1 MKRLFLVALVV
12 LGLVGF
18 AYAQPGTTTC
28 RGKIIDEQ
36 GEPVVGATVQVVGT
50 NVATASDIDGLF
62 SLNVPKSAKEI
73 RITYIGYQPV
83 TRRVAADMGE
93 IRIEPDSKMLQDVVV
108 TSSMA
113 KTRETPVAIS
123 EITAQ
128 EIEVKLGDKELP
140 ELLNTTPGVW
150 ATPEGGGR
158 GDAKINMR
166 GFKAPNVA
174 VLING
179 IPMNDMEWGG
189 VYWSN
194 FGHLPNVTSN
204 VQTQRGLGAA
214 IISTPSIGGTIAYTT
229 KGLDAKKGG
238 SIWYGTGNDGMNNVG
253 INLSTGLMKNGWAI
267 TLLGGRRWANGYIQG
282 TQYEEWSWFVNV
294 TKKIGDKNQ
303 IALTAFG
310 APQWHNQ
317 RSSASLLINEWQNVA
332 NYMGNESPYRY
343 NPIFGY
349 DNEGQQR
356 TSARNQ
362 FHKPVISLN
371 HIWQI
376 NEYSSLSSAIY
387 VSLARGFGYSGQGRP
402 VDISSPSGTNW
413 RTGWYGTD
421 GYGQLNWEY
430 NGISTRRADGTFDY
444 GSIQD
449 MNAAST
455 TGSNMVMATSNNN
468 HEWYGLI
475 STYKNEVLPNRLTIT
490 AGIDMRYY
498 IGHHFNKIV
507 DLYSGEY
514 FIDDSSRG
522 GSSMMAE
529 NNSLAGNQE
538 FIYQKLG
545 VGDIVY
551 RNYYGYANQEGI
563 YGQAEGK
570 YVDGKITTII
580 AGSLNVTTYQR
591 KDLFYYDADHA
602 WSDRRT
608 YLGGTIKGGINWNI
622 DRNNNIFA
630 NGGYISKA
638 PFFSNGVFV
647 SSDVSNAI
655 NPKSF
660 NEKIGSAEFGYG
672 YHSPKFTM
680 TINAYYTRW
689 MDQTNRNTQR
699 SVYINRGAN
708 AGERYTVNLENVE
721 ANHMGVEMNFTY
733 IPVKWFE
740 LNGMFSWGDWKWGNN
755 VIGYFYNS
763 QGEPLANLEGDVA
776 SGMFAPDHIFAAVN
790 QKGVHIG
797 GSAQTTGALGVQFRP
812 FYGFRIGADWLI
824 SARNYSD
831 YSLTSSALSNSVST
845 VDNVKP
851 IDIMEPW
858 EIPFGNELN
867 LNVSYSFKIAGINAT
882 IYGNVNNVLNNNYI
896 KDANTNYYEK
906 GDWSNA
912 WGYYSFGRTFSVRLK
927 LNF

>member
-1 MKRLFLVALVV
+1 MKRLFLVTMVI
-12 LGLVGF
+12 LGMVACAF
-18 AYAQPGTTTC
+18 AQSSTMTC
-28 RGKIIDEQ
+28 QGIVIDEL
-36 GEPVVGATVQVVGT
+36 GEPVVGATVQAKGT
-50 NVATASDIDGLF
+50 TIAVPTDIDGKF
-62 SLNVPKSAKEI
+62 SLKVPKNTKEI
-73 RITYIGYQPV
+73 QISYVGYK
-83 TRRVAADMGE
+83 TLTLKAESDMGE
-93 IRIEPDSKMLQDVVV
+93 IKMSPDSKMLQDVVV
-108 TSSMA
+108 TSSIA

-128 EIEVKLGDKELP
+128 DIEIKLGDKELP

-150 ATPEGGGR
+150 ATPEGGGH

-238 SIWYGTGNDGMNNVG
+238 SLWYGTGNDGLNNIG
-253 INLSTGLMKNGWAI
+253 MTLSTGLMKNGWAI
-267 TLLGGRRWANGYIQG
+267 TVMGGRRWANGYIQG
-282 TQYEEWSWFVNV
+282 TQYDEWSWFANV

-303 IALTAFG
+303 LSLTAFG
-310 APQWHNQ
+310 APQWHDQ
-317 RSSASLLINEWQNVA
+317 RSSANLLISEWQNVA

-349 DNEGQQR
+349 DNTGQQR
-356 TSARNQ
+356 TSARNS
-362 FHKPVISLN
+362 FHKPIISLN

-376 NEYSSLSSAIY
+376 NEFSSLSTALY
-387 VSLARGFGYSGQGRP
+387 VSLATGYGYSGQGRP
-402 VDISSPSGTNW
+402 VETSNPNGTNW

-421 GYGQLNWEY
+421 GYGNLNWEY
-430 NGISTRRADGTFDY
+430 NGISTRRADGTYDY

-468 HEWYGLI
+468 HQWYGLI
-475 STYKNEVLPNRLTIT
+475 STYKNEILPNRLTIT

-507 DLYSGEY
+507 DLYNGEY

-522 GSSMMAE
+522 SSSMMAE
-529 NNSLAGNQE
+529 NNYLAGNQQ

-563 YGQAEGK
+563 YGHAEGK
-570 YVDGKITTII
+570 YLEGRITTII
-580 AGSLNVTTYQR
+580 AGSANVTTYQR
-591 KDLFYYDADHA
+591 KDMFYYDKDHA
-602 WSDRRT
+602 WSAKKT
-608 YLGGTIKGGINWNI
+608 YFGGTIKGGINWNI

-647 SSDVSNAI
+647 SSDVSNAM

-660 NEKIGSAEFGYG
+660 NEKIGSVELGYS

-680 TINAYYTRW
+680 TLNGYYTVW

-699 SVYINRGAN
+699 SVAYTDPETNLSN
-708 AGERYTVNLENVE
+708 RYTVNLENV
-721 ANHMGVEMNFTY
+721 AAIHMGAEMNFTY
-733 IPVKWFE
+733 IPTNWFE
-740 LNGMFSWGDWKWGNN
+740 LNGMLSWGDWRWGNN

-763 QGEPLANLEGDVA
+763 QGQPLADLKGNVA
-776 SGMFAPDHIFAAVN
+776 SGYFAKDHIWVLVN
-790 QKGVHIG
+790 QKRVHIG
-797 GSAQTTGALGVQFRP
+797 GSAQTTGMLGVTFRP
-812 FYGFRIGADWLI
+812 FKGFRIGADWLLN
-824 SARNYSD
+824 ARNYSD
-831 YSLTSSALSNSVST
+831 YSLTSSALSSNVNSTIQVE
-845 VDNVKP
+845 
-851 IDIMEPW
+851 EPW

-867 LNVSYSFKIAGINAT
+867 LNVSYNFKIAGINAT
-882 IYGNVNNVLNNNYI
+882 VYGNVNNLLNNQYI
-896 KDANTNYYEK
+896 KDANTNYNQK
-906 GDWSNA
+906 GAWDNA
-912 WGYYSFGRTFSVRLK
+912 WVYYSFGRTFSVRLK
-927 LNF
+927 LSF

>member
-1 MKRLFLVALVV
+1 MKRLFLVALVILSMV
-12 LGLVGF
+12 GL
-18 AYAQPGTTTC
+18 ANAQPNTMTC
-28 RGKIIDEQ
+28 RGIVIDEL
-36 GEPVVGATVQVVGT
+36 GEPVVGATVQAKGT
-50 NVATASDIDGLF
+50 TTATPTDIDGKFALK
-62 SLNVPKSAKEI
+62 VPAGTKELQI
-73 RITYIGYQPV
+73 SYIGYKTLDLKAQPE
-83 TRRVAADMGE
+83 MGE
-93 IRIEPDSKMLQDVVV
+93 IKITPDSKMLQDVVV
-108 TSSMA
+108 TSSVA
-113 KTRETPVAIS
+113 RTRETPVAIS
-123 EITAQ
+123 EITAG

-150 ATPEGGGR
+150 ATPEGGGH
-158 GDAKINMR
+158 GDAKINLR
-166 GFKAPNVA
+166 GFKTENVA

-179 IPMNDMEWGG
+179 IPMNDMENGH

-194 FGHLPNVTSN
+194 FLQLPNVTSN

-238 SIWYGTGNDGMNNVG
+238 SLWYGLGNDGMNNFGVT
-253 INLSTGLMKNGWAI
+253 LSTGLMKNGWAI
-267 TLLGGRRWANGYIQG
+267 TVNGGRRWADGYIQG
-282 TQYEEWSWFVNV
+282 TQYNEWSWFVNI
-294 TKKIGDKNQ
+294 TKKLGEKNQ
-303 IALTAFG
+303 ISLTALG

-317 RSSASLLINEWQNVA
+317 RSSASLLINEWQNIA
-332 NYMGNESPYRY
+332 NYMGNESPYRF

-349 DNEGQQR
+349 DNQGQQR
-356 TSARNQ
+356 TSAKNEY
-362 FHKPVISLN
+362 HKPVISLN

-387 VSLARGFGYSGQGRP
+387 VSLANGYGYSGQGRP
-402 VDISSPSGTNW
+402 VDVSQPSGTNW
-413 RTGWYGTD
+413 RSGWYGTD
-421 GYGQLNWEY
+421 GYGQLRWDY
-430 NGISTRRADGTFDY
+430 NGLSTRRPDGTFNY
-444 GSIQD
+444 GAIQD
-449 MNAAST
+449 MNAASA
-455 TGSNMVMATSNNN
+455 TGSNMVMAASSNN
-468 HEWYGLI
+468 HQWYGLI
-475 STYKNEVLPNRLTIT
+475 SNYKNEVLPNRLTIT

-498 IGHHFNKIV
+498 IGHHFNKII

-522 GSSMMAE
+522 GSAMMKQ
-529 NNSLAGNQE
+529 NNSLAGNQQ

-570 YVDGKITTII
+570 YLEGKITTII

-591 KDLFYYDADHA
+591 KDLFYYDKYHQYSDHK
-602 WSDRRT
+602 S

-622 DRNNNIFA
+622 NRYNNIFA

-672 YHSPKFTM
+672 FHSPKFSM

-699 SVYINRGAN
+699 SVYINQGDN
-708 AGERYTVNLENVE
+708 EGERYTVNLENVV
-721 ANHMGVEMNFTY
+721 ANHMGAEMNFTY
-733 IPVKWFE
+733 IPTNWME
-740 LNGMFSWGDWKWGNN
+740 INGMFSWGDWRWGNN
-755 VIGYFYNS
+755 PIGYFYNS
-763 QGEPLANLEGDVA
+763 QGEPLSDLKGNIA
-776 SGMFAPDHIFAAVN
+776 SGMFAPDHAMVKVN
-790 QKGVHIG
+790 QKDVHVG
-797 GSAQTTGALGVQFRP
+797 GSAQTTGMLGFTFRP
-812 FYGFRIGADWLI
+812 FKGFRIGADWLFNF
-824 SARNYSD
+824 RNYSD
-831 YSLTSSALSNSVST
+831 YSLTSSALSNNVSYI
-845 VDNVKP
+845 DDIKP
-851 IDIMEPW
+851 LIVEEPW

-867 LNVSYSFKIAGINAT
+867 VNVSYNFKIGGLYAT

-896 KDANTNYYEK
+896 KDAYTNYNQRGTWE
-906 GDWSNA
+906 NA

-927 LNF
+927 LSF